1 MSKAELAIEVHDLY
15 KTFAG
20 KVAVDGVSIA
30 QPRGS
35 VWGFLGPNGSGKTT
49 CIRMMCG
56 LLKPDGGSG
65 RCLGFDIRRQTRDI
79 KNRTGYMTQHFSFW
93 GDLSV
98 RENLDFVARLY
109 RLPRRKQL
117 LDKTLA
123 QLGLQK
129 RQHEL
134 AQGLSGG
141 WKQRL
146 ALAAVTLHQP
156 QLLLLDEPT
165 AGVDPQARR
174 EFWQEIH
181 ARSQQGMTVLVST
194 HYMDEAERCDHIV
207 YLAHGKLLV
216 AGTVEE
222 IIQHSA
228 LAARSAP
235 ADSGER
241 RFVAALRDLDGVENV
256 SFYAGRL
263 HVVGRNATA
272 LDNALAG
279 FDKTLVWQKERP
291 SLDDAFIALEKQ
303 SGGDKR

>member
-1 MSKAELAIEVHDLY
+1 MNDSDLAIDVHDLS
-15 KTFAG
+15 KVFAG
-20 KVAVDGVSIA
+20 KTAVNKVSIA
-30 QPRGS
+30 QPQGS

-56 LLKPDGGSG
+56 LLTPDGGSG
-65 RCLGFDIRRQTRDI
+65 RCLGFDIRRQSREI

-109 RLPRRKQL
+109 CLPKRKQL
-117 LDKTLA
+117 VEQTLVE
-123 QLGLQK
+123 LGLEK

-156 QLLLLDEPT
+156 RLLLLDEPT

-207 YLAHGKLLV
+207 YLAHGQLLSQ
-216 AGTVEE
+216 GTVDEV
-222 IIQHSA
+222 ISHSA
-228 LAARSAP
+228 LVARSA
-235 ADSGER
+235 AAHSGER
-241 RFVAALRDLDGVENV
+241 RFVEALQQLEDVDDV
-256 SFYAGRL
+256 SFYGGRL
-263 HVVGRNATA
+263 HVVGRNGDA
-272 LDNALAG
+272 LDAALNTFG
-279 FDKTLVWQKERP
+279 HNLHWQSERP

-303 SGGDKR
+303 SGGDRR